1 MGMFD
6 KQPNFGERYKIGDRF
21 VLHGARYDG
30 SIKTVH
36 GSAEKSTFIIAT
48 REEPNVRVEYS
59 ALGVGFARQ
68 AKAAEPSDFPVVVE
82 YVSVATGN
90 EGNSV
95 KLLAPVPMDVLAY
108 LGGDDGPAADME
120 VVGGA
125 ED

>member
-6 KQPNFGERYKIGDRF
+6 KQPNFGETFRIGDRF

-30 SIKTVH
+30 PIKTVH

-48 REEPNVRVEYS
+48 REEPDTMTEYS

-68 AKAAEPSDFPVVVE
+68 AKAAEASDFPVVVE

-95 KLLAPVPMDVLAY
+95 KLLAPVPMDTKDFVAGDNGPPADMESVG
-108 LGGDDGPAADME
+108 GGDD
-120 VVGGA
+120 
-125 ED
+125 